1 MSVKPKKRS
10 QLRLFVGKHY
20 FVTRRY
26 MKWILGKE
34 RYAKKISLDPLGHTI
49 SSHNTPLL
57 RELKN
62 VDMWM
67 QHNKVINLKIALEQ
81 LNGIVLQPGE
91 TFSYWKL
98 IGKPT
103 KRKGYQEGMV
113 LFYGD
118 FKAGVGGGL
127 CQCSNLIYWITLHTS
142 LTITERH
149 RHSYDVFPDARRTQP
164 FGSGATCAYNYLDLQ
179 IRNDT
184 EVPYQLCLYM
194 DANDLIGE
202 WRAMNPESYTYEVY
216 ERDHRITLEAWGG
229 YVRHNIIHRKKYN
242 SQHELIDDQFITEN
256 HAIMMYQ
263 PLLKEPEQD
272 IEMENNA

>member
-1 MSVKPKKRS
+1 MKPKKRS
-10 QLRLFVGKHY
+10 TLRLFVGKQY
-20 FVTRRY
+20 FVYRRY
-26 MKWILGKE
+26 CKWIFGKGS
-34 RYAKKISLDPLGHTI
+34 YAKKISLDPMEYTI
-49 SSHNTPLL
+49 SSHSTTLL

-67 QHNKVINLKIALEQ
+67 QHNKVNNLKIAMKQ

-98 IGKPT
+98 IGNPT
-103 KRKGYQEGMV
+103 KRKGYLDGMV

-127 CQCSNLIYWITLHTS
+127 CQCSNLIYWMTLHTA

-164 FGSGATCAYNYLDLQ
+164 FGSGATCAYNNLDLQ

-184 EVPYQLCLYM
+184 EVPYQLCLHM
-194 DANDLIGE
+194 DSSDLIGE
-202 WRAMNPESYTYEVY
+202 WRAVKAESYTYEVY
-216 ERDHRITLEAWGG
+216 ERDHRIVLESWGG
-229 YVRHNIIHRKKYN
+229 YTRHNIIHRRKYN
-242 SQHELIDDQFITEN
+242 TNKELMDDQFVTEN

-263 PLLKEPEQD
+263 PLLKEPEREKD
-272 IEMENNA
+272 WAE